1 MSLDEGLSVIL
12 SLCFVAL
19 IIGGI
24 FSLGECNVH
33 VDNVV
38 LAHDKWHC
46 TQVIP
51 ATEVGKQ
58 AECKVWSRK

>member
-24 FSLGECNVH
+24 FSLGERNVH

-38 LAHDKWHC
+38 LDREKGHC
-46 TQVIP
+46 TEVIP

-58 AECKVWSRK
+58 AECKTWTKK